1 MARGGVDVRRWGAY
15 QGLLLVIFRLV
26 ALVRRRR
33 GRRRALAGWTFGW
46 REIPGALGMF
56 ALTCYGWLLFRSDSW
71 THAATLTG
79 RLLAGGDLSWAVLS
93 NVGVP
98 VAVYAGPMLALH
110 AAEAARGDL
119 DAIPHAP
126 IVARYAVYAA
136 LIYTIVLFSDFRG
149 SEFLYFQF

>member
-1 MARGGVDVRRWGAY
+1 MPRGRSSLWGAY

-26 ALVRRRR
+26 ALRRRRR
-33 GRRRALAGWTFGW
+33 GRRRALEGWTFGW
-46 REIPGALGMF
+46 REVPGAVGMF

-71 THAATLTG
+71 THAVTLTG

-98 VAVYAGPMLALH
+98 VAVYAGPMLALQSL
-110 AAEAARGDL
+110 EAVRGDL
-119 DAIPHAP
+119 DAIPNAP
-126 IVARYAVYAA
+126 IVVRYAVYTA
-136 LIYTIVLFSDFRG
+136 LLYAIVLFSDFRG